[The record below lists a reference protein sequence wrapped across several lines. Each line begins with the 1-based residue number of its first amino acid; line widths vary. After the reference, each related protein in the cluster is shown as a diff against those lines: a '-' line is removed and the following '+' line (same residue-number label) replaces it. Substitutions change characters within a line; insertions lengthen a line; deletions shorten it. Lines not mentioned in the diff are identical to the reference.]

1 MTVGRLTAAGADAS
15 AGPSVL
21 RNRWIQLAAG
31 ILGMVMI
38 ANLQYGWTL
47 FVNPINE
54 EHHWGL
60 AAIQVAFSIFVV
72 FETWLVPLEGYLV
85 DRFGPT
91 LIVGIGGVLVAAAW
105 AINAEADSLTL
116 LYVGGAIGGLGAG
129 IVYGTAAGNALKWF
143 PDRRGLA
150 AGLTAAGF
158 GAGAALTVAPIA
170 NMIRGESYESAF
182 LVFGLVQGIGVLVA
196 AAILR
201 APRAADVPASAP
213 RLHQTLRDVRP
224 TQMLRLPVFWLLYVM
239 MTIVATGGLVA
250 TAQLGPIADDF
261 GVGQVPVTIGWVTM
275 AALPFALSLDRV
287 MNGITRPITGWVSDR
302 IGRAP
307 TMTVM
312 FAAQAVVI
320 ALLVLT
326 ASHPMLFVVFS
337 GLAFFSWGE
346 IFSLFPA
353 ISGDLFGRQY
363 ATTNYGLLYTAKGT
377 AALLVP
383 LGNIV
388 QAATGSWLP
397 IFGLAIVFNAA
408 AAVLAAFVLPRVAR
422 AHLEQSAAEQ
432 SVTSAAVTPVLVTSG
447 EEVALTA

>member
-1 MTVGRLTAAGADAS
+1 MTVSKFAAADADAS
-15 AGPSVL
+15 AGRSIL
-21 RNRWIQLAAG
+21 GSRWIQLVAG

-47 FVNPINE
+47 FVNPIEE

-60 AAIQVAFSIFVV
+60 AAIQVAFSIFVL
-72 FETWLVPLEGYLV
+72 FETWLVPLEGYFV

-91 LIVGIGGVLVAAAW
+91 LIVALGGALVAAAW
-105 AINAEADSLTL
+105 AINAVADSLFL

-158 GAGAALTVAPIA
+158 GAGSALTVMPIA
-170 NMIRGESYESAF
+170 NMIRGDGYQTAF
-182 LVFGLVQGIGVLVA
+182 LTFGVIQGVGVLLA

-201 APRAADVPASAP
+201 APRGTDVPAAP
-213 RLHQTLRDVRP
+213 PRHLQTTRDVRP
-224 TQMLRLPVFWLLYVM
+224 LQMLRLPVFWLLYAM
-239 MTIVATGGLVA
+239 MTIVAMGGLVA
-250 TAQLGPIADDF
+250 TAQLGPIAKDF
-261 GVGQVPVTIGWVTM
+261 GVDQVPVTIGWVTM
-275 AALPFALSLDRV
+275 SALPFALSLDRV
-287 MNGITRPITGWVSDR
+287 MNGLTRPFTGWISDR
-302 IGRAP
+302 IGRGP
-307 TMTVM
+307 TMTIM
-312 FAAQAVVI
+312 FSAQAVVI
-320 ALLVLT
+320 AALVLT

-383 LGNIV
+383 FGNV
-388 QAATGSWLP
+388 LQAATGSWLA
-397 IFGLAIVFNAA
+397 IFALAIVFNAA
-408 AAVLAAFVLPRVAR
+408 AAMLAAFVLPRAAR
-422 AHLEQSAAEQ
+422 AHIEESTAPARVAPLLA
-432 SVTSAAVTPVLVTSG
+432 TSDA
-447 EEVALTA
+447 